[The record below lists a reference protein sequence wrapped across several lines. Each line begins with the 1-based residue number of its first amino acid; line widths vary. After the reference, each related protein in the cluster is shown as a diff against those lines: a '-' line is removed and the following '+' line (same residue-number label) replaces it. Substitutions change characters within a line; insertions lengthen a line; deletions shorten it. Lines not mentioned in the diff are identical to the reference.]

1 MQSVLSRWFPFYFW
15 LGWIGKNLSL
25 GAFTWGFNFLRNAA
39 SIKIFIREI
48 ERLFYDRN
56 TQWLWLGSHQAA
68 IRLQQSHLHL
78 YFSVYTKLRKLPN
91 LRMKNIETIVN
102 KWMMWRSL
110 MKQGLKNSFNKNY
123 LWVTIAGTNMVDH
136 DSDINLFVYFSY
148 NLLLMRK
155 RFSFCDKKMLGYITQ
170 RVLSI
175 AMISINFT
183 VKLDWLAKLLHGN
196 SRGSNTESGLSENW
210 EAEYWIYYWDKLSN
224 QLKEQIYLIL
234 R

>member
-1 MQSVLSRWFPFYFW
+1 
-15 LGWIGKNLSL
+15 
-25 GAFTWGFNFLRNAA
+25 
-39 SIKIFIREI
+39 
-48 ERLFYDRN
+48 
-56 TQWLWLGSHQAA
+56 
-68 IRLQQSHLHL
+68 
-78 YFSVYTKLRKLPN
+78 
-91 LRMKNIETIVN
+91 
-102 KWMMWRSL
+102 MWRSL

-234 R
+234 RLEILDNYHRTSYGTWVGAMTLTIGRYRGNREVWWL